1 MNKNV
6 GLAEGMADIIAED
19 LTNIQL
25 ESKDRDIPRNE
36 LATPEDFKKAVKT
49 YGETKVYEQA
59 TYEAKMYKKKHPKSL
74 YEE

>member
-1 MNKNV
+1 MTEAIPQNLKS
-6 GLAEGMADIIAED
+6 IS
-19 LTNIQL
+19 L

-49 YGETKVYEQA
+49 YGETEVYEQA
-59 TYEAKMYKKKHPKSL
+59 RYEAEMYRKNRPQSL